1 MHAFLRQSVTDALPE
16 PAIAAG
22 HQCDGST
29 EVHELLPRYE

>member
-1 MHAFLRQSVTDALPE
+1 VTDALPE

-29 EVHELLPRYE
+29 EVHELLPRE